1 MRKVSVV
8 VASRANYGRSQ
19 SILNAI
25 NEHPNLELDLILAA
39 SALLYRY
46 GDIESL
52 VKQHGFKVSHK
63 IYSVVEGENHVSM
76 VKSTSML
83 LSDLGSYLS
92 NSAPSV
98 VLTIA
103 DRHETLATAIAAS
116 YLNIP
121 LAHTQGGEITG
132 SIDDSVRHSI
142 TKLANIHF
150 PATRQAASNLLR
162 LGEHPS
168 SIHFTGCPA
177 IDIAR
182 TVNKSVDQ
190 ITTPLL
196 GSGCPVNFNHNYG
209 VILFHPNTQSSDEIF
224 PVLNRLFAVVSTS
237 TMPFIWLWPNV
248 DAGSDIISKL
258 LRQQRNEN
266 PTFSANVRFVRSY
279 SPEDYIRI
287 MANSRLLIGNSS
299 SFIREAS
306 FLAIPSLIIGDRQRK
321 RELGSNAVR
330 VSFKEFVALPSSLSE
345 LLTLLPDPNSLSRD
359 TLYGDGTAGAQI
371 ADILSTT
378 ELLSVKP
385 PL

>member
-19 SILNAI
+19 SILRAI
-25 NEHPNLELDLILAA
+25 QDHPNLELDLILAA

-46 GDIESL
+46 GDIEAL
-52 VKQHGFKVSHK
+52 VMKHGFDISHK
-63 IYSVVEGENHVSM
+63 IFSVVEGENHVSM

-92 NSAPSV
+92 NSAPNV

-121 LAHTQGGEITG
+121 LAHTQGGEVTG

-150 PATRQAASNLLR
+150 PATKKAALNLLR
-162 LGEHPS
+162 LGEDPS
-168 SIHFTGCPA
+168 SIYFTGCPA
-177 IDIAR
+177 IDIANSI
-182 TVNKSVDQ
+182 NKSVEQ
-190 ITTPLL
+190 ISSPHL
-196 GSGCPVNFNHNYG
+196 GSGCPIDFRHDYG
-209 VILFHPNTQSSDEIF
+209 IILFHPNTQSPDEIH
-224 PVLNRLFAVVSTS
+224 PVLYRLFRIVSS
-237 TMPFIWLWPNV
+237 SHIPFIWLWPNV

-258 LRQQRNEN
+258 LRQQRNEDVF
-266 PTFSANVRFVRSY
+266 FSQKVRFVRSY
-279 SPEDYIRI
+279 SPEDYIRVL
-287 MANSRLLIGNSS
+287 ANARVLIGNSS

-306 FLAIPSLIIGDRQRK
+306 FLAVPSLIIGDRQRQ
-321 RELGSNAVR
+321 RELGRNALR
-330 VSFKEFVALPSSLSE
+330 FSYQEFLSLPDSLSD
-345 LLTLLPDPNSLSRD
+345 LLDMLPDPNNLAQD
-359 TLYGDGTAGAQI
+359 NLYGHGTAGQQI
-371 ADILSTT
+371 AN
-378 ELLSVKP
+378 LLATIHLATVKP